1 MTERLDPEIKRL
13 RRLSIGGLADEAFAL
28 KTAIEAIKS
37 EAIRRG
43 LKTAEGETGR
53 ITLSPPSSQDRTE
66 RAVLLEVLGISEA
79 EFIARFTR
87 KVSTDWRLTINPRRE
102 LRKAA

>member
-13 RRLSIGGLADEAFAL
+13 HRLSPSELAEEAFEL
-28 KTAIEAIKS
+28 KTRIERIKD

-43 LKTAEGETGR
+43 LKTAMGETGR
-53 ITLSPPSSQDRTE
+53 IALSPPSSQDRTE

-87 KVSTDWRLTINPRRE
+87 KISTDWRLTINPRRE